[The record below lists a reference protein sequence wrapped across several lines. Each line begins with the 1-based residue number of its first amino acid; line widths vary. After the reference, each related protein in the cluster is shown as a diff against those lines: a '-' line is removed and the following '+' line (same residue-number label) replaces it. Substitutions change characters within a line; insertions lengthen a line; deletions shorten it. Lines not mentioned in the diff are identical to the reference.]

1 MTMTTMTSRNDAA
14 GADDSAERTPRVPWA
29 FLSLIWAI
37 FGATPLFV
45 LLAAVMASR
54 LSPVAHNPYAMV
66 HIGLLIAPAIWLFA
80 LIVAIVVRSK
90 AKPDGSATLSND
102 DVDRYCSRTVMSA
115 FMLALG
121 MSSWAIVFYFFP
133 HTHLLWAVGFGVAT
147 VLAYVLMWPRP
158 GELRR
163 A

>member
-1 MTMTTMTSRNDAA
+1 MTTMTSRNDAA
-14 GADDSAERTPRVPWA
+14 GEHNAAERTPRVPWA

-45 LLAAVMASR
+45 LLAAVMAKG
-54 LSPVAHNPYAMV
+54 LSPYATGKGFLFGQLV
-66 HIGLLIAPAIWLFA
+66 GLAVWLILLIA
-80 LIVAIVVRSK
+80 AIVVRSRSRMP
-90 AKPDGSATLSND
+90 ARGLGAS
-102 DVDRYCSRTVMSA
+102 DVDRYCSLTVMSA
-115 FMLALG
+115 FLLALG

-133 HTHLLWAVGFGVAT
+133 QTHLLWPVGFGAAT

-158 GELRR
+158 GDLRR